1 MRRGKDRTADSA
13 GTVDDPGD
21 GCGPFLPEDGR
32 NRAHHKAERHRTGAA
47 SDQQPVNQNQHPDM
61 STKRRQK
68 ESPAEHQRTDR
79 QNAGICPFQC
89 QRSEYRLGHA
99 VKKLRQRNGKAY
111 RCRIKAC
118 CVLNCRRDQ
127 PEIDPD
133 TTVQCTDQAAN
144 KCNEYDTSCTVLLFL
159 LNFTLHRVSPVLYLQ
174 QLLTDPQQRRCV
186 LFSQHCSYA
195 FLSRLPEG
203 NRLTQ
208 GFPALIREREDLAPP
223 TCFLYE
229 TSGFQNLRIT
239 YHRCTLN
246 SGLLGPSG
254 QISAAHTLK
263 IAQKAELC
271 RV

>member
-1 MRRGKDRTADSA
+1 MRRGKDRTADSS

-133 TTVQCTDQAAN
+133 TTVLCTDQAAN
-144 KCNEYDTSCTVLLFL
+144 KCNEYDTSYIVLLFL
-159 LNFTLHRVSPVLYLQ
+159 FFFRLALCFLLIPATAFVRSAAALPRLLLPI
-174 QLLTDPQQRRCV
+174 QLLRAPEQTSREGLLD
-186 LFSQHCSYA
+186 
-195 FLSRLPEG
+195 SRLSCPYP
-203 NRLTQ
+203 R
-208 GFPALIREREDLAPP
+208 A
-223 TCFLYE
+223 
-229 TSGFQNLRIT
+229 
-239 YHRCTLN
+239 
-246 SGLLGPSG
+246 
-254 QISAAHTLK
+254 
-263 IAQKAELC
+263 
-271 RV
+271 